1 MVEYIDNRSNITKQ
15 RINYFSVVDP
25 SVTLTTNMN
34 NTEVWGTIKIS
45 AQPFD
50 IRTCDINNIFVFSGT
65 NLDKKINWGKAIL
78 YNYVGI
84 KLEKAKVGGEYNANS
99 NVEWEDII
107 TKEDCID
114 FSQPDISSPLKEGK
128 TYKIDNYVDLVAAH
142 NMLYSNYIDVAN
154 NAQYHNFKYA
164 LNYNKYM
171 DINPNDLKYDV
182 DNIITSIKNNDAGV
196 QEKYYN
202 YGTPTS
208 VIDNLD
214 ITLNYKIKHTLTS
227 TPQTYKLTV
236 GNPSNVVSP
245 YTAFIYHK
253 ENSQYYTYVDDTKE
267 NNENGEI
274 LLHYDINNADQN
286 KIKINLSELGKFQN
300 VKSRVKLIMKKNV
313 VVTQTRRENL

>member
-1 MVEYIDNRSNITKQ
+1 MEEYLVNRSNITKQ

-34 NTEVWGTIKIS
+34 NNEVWGTIKIS

-50 IRTCDINNIFVFSGT
+50 IRTCDINNIFVFSGK

-84 KLEKAKVGGEYNANS
+84 KLEQASTAGEYNLNS
-99 NVEWEDII
+99 NVEWTDITENCIVFPQPEDI
-107 TKEDCID
+107 T
-114 FSQPDISSPLKEGK
+114 PLKEGK
-128 TYKIDNYVDLVAAH
+128 SYKIDNYVDLVAAH

-154 NAQYHNFKYA
+154 NAQYHNFDYA

-171 DINPNDLKYDV
+171 DVGTGASNYDV
-182 DNIITSIKNNDAGV
+182 DDIITRIRNNDEDT
-196 QEKYYN
+196 QKEYYN
-202 YGTPTS
+202 YGTSTS

-214 ITLNYKIKHTLTS
+214 ITLNYRIQHTLTS

-236 GNPSNVVSP
+236 GNPSNVVTP

-253 ENSQYYTYVDDTKE
+253 ANSQYYTYVDDTKE

-274 LLHYDINNADQN
+274 LLHYDINNTDQN

-300 VKSRVKLIMKKNV
+300 VKSRVKLVMKKNV
-313 VVTQTRRENL
+313 VVQTRRN

>member
-1 MVEYIDNRSNITKQ
+1 MAEYIDNHSNITQQ

-25 SVTLTTNMN
+25 SVTLTKNMN
-34 NTEVWGTIKIS
+34 NNEVWGTIKIS

-50 IRTCDINNIFVFSGT
+50 IRTCDINNIFVFSGK

-84 KLEKAKVGGEYNANS
+84 KLEKASVGGEYNANS
-99 NVEWEDII
+99 NVEWEDI
-107 TKEDCID
+107 TDCID
-114 FSQPDISSPLKEGK
+114 FSQPDISTPLKEGK
-128 TYKIDNYVDLVAAH
+128 SYQITNYVDLVATH
-142 NMLYSNYIDVAN
+142 NMLYSNYINLAN
-154 NAQYHNFKYA
+154 NAQYHNFEHA

-171 DINPNDLKYDV
+171 DISTGALSYNV
-182 DNIITSIKNNDAGV
+182 DNIITSIKNNNADV
-196 QEKYYN
+196 QEAYYN
-202 YGTPTS
+202 YGTSTS

-214 ITLNYKIKHTLTS
+214 ITFNYKILHTLTS

-253 ENSQYYTYVDDTKE
+253 ANSQYYTYVDDTKE

-274 LLHYDINNADQN
+274 LLYYDINNVAQN
-286 KIKINLSELGKFQN
+286 KIKINLRELGKFQN
-300 VKSRVKLIMKKNV
+300 VKSRVKLVMKKNV
-313 VVTQTRRENL
+313 VVTQTRRV

>member
-1 MVEYIDNRSNITKQ
+1 MTEYIDNRSNITKQ

-34 NTEVWGTIKIS
+34 NNEVWGTIKIS

-50 IRTCDINNIFVFSGT
+50 IRTCDINNIFVFSGK

-84 KLEKAKVGGEYNANS
+84 RLEKARVEGEYNANS
-99 NVEWEDII
+99 NVEWEDI
-107 TKEDCID
+107 TSCIS
-114 FSQPDISSPLKEGK
+114 FSQPDISSPLNEDKS
-128 TYKIDNYVDLVAAH
+128 YISYIINNYVDLVAAH
-142 NMLYSNYIDVAN
+142 NMLATPNYIRVAN
-154 NAQYHNFKYA
+154 NAQYHNFDYA

-171 DINPNDLKYDV
+171 DVTTGASNYDV
-182 DNIITSIKNNDAGV
+182 DDIITSIKNNDAVV
-196 QEKYYN
+196 QEEYYN

-214 ITLNYKIKHTLTS
+214 ITLNYSIGHTLTS

-236 GNPSNVVSP
+236 GNPSNVVTP

-253 ENSQYYTYVDDTKE
+253 ANSQYYTYVDDTKE

-274 LLHYDINNADQN
+274 LLYYDINNADQN

-300 VKSRVKLIMKKNV
+300 VKSRVKLVMKKNV
-313 VVTQTRRENL
+313 VVTQTRRN